1 MVFYIVGRGITG
13 FSIYSENN
21 EISLGVPNFNIQ
33 VPIETIIETRNFN
46 DKITHNGKIK
56 LKQTTRLL
64 LRTKL
69 LILDKKKKIC

>member
-1 MVFYIVGRGITG
+1 MVFYIVGRGRTG

-56 LKQTTRLL
+56 FETENEIVIK
-64 LRTKL
+64 
-69 LILDKKKKIC
+69 DKIAYIR

>member
-1 MVFYIVGRGITG
+1 MVFYISARGHLG

-56 LKQTTRLL
+56 FETENEIVIK
-64 LRTKL
+64 
-69 LILDKKKKIC
+69 DKIAYIR